1 MKSVL
6 VFNLDQIQLGNSSN
20 TLGSKYGNGGVG
32 ILISIILKYS
42 LMIAGIIFLALL
54 LFGGITLIINAGK
67 GDPKK
72 AGQGK
77 KAITNAVIGFAI
89 VLLSYS
95 IIQLIQVITGL
106 NILNSN
112 L

>member
-1 MKSVL
+1 MNSVL
-6 VFNLDQIQLGNSSN
+6 AFNLDQIKLGNTTT
-20 TLGSKYGNGGVG
+20 TLGSKYGTGGIG

-42 LMIAGIIFLALL
+42 LMIAGIILLALL
-54 LFGGITLIINAGK
+54 LFGGITFIINAGK

-72 AGQGK
+72 TGK
-77 KAITNAVIGFAI
+77 GVSAITSALVGFAI
-89 VLLSYS
+89 ILLSYS
-95 IIQLIQVITGL
+95 IIKIIGIITGF